1 MRPILT
7 YTHLDHL
14 LEHLNTAAGTKL
26 SFLGCPRLDGHR
38 FLLRRVLVLGQWKTT
53 PNSHI

>member
-14 LEHLNTAAGTKL
+14 LGHLSTATGTKL
-26 SFLGCPRLDGHR
+26 SFLGCPWLDGHH
-38 FLLRRVLVLGQWKTT
+38 FLLHHVLVLGQWKTT
-53 PNSHI
+53 PNSQI